1 MSIGP
6 STVNLNF
13 TEEKFEEYLPEDLV
27 FKEVREGKLLRG
39 RLGINR
45 LDPKQGTIRIFELNQ
60 DVCIIGARNI
70 NRAVNFDTV
79 AVRVLPE
86 SG

>member
-1 MSIGP
+1 MSIDP

-13 TEEKFEEYLPEDLV
+13 TKEKHEEYLPEDTV
-27 FKEVREGKLLRG
+27 NKEISEGKLLRA
-39 RLGINR
+39 RLCINR

-60 DVCIIGARNI
+60 DVCIIGMKNI
-70 NRAVNFDTV
+70 NRAINFDTV
-79 AVRVLPE
+79 AVKVLPE